1 MSNSIT
7 DRAAFFSSYSG
18 RCYLLHFFD
27 PQTGQSAKYGR
38 SGHYLGSSL
47 DIAARL
53 ARHRAGNGARLIEV
67 ITDAGLSFI
76 VVRTWVGGKVKERQL
91 KSRKNAP
98 RELCPICMGKVS
110 LADVLAEQVPPSPR
124 VVGRRKP
131 MGPDRPVHFARESA
145 PVNDCAWCWRDEHP
159 GQEWPRDR
167 SANICRRHADE
178 EYASYRAKR
187 EEMRP

>member
-27 PQTGQSAKYGR
+27 LQTGQSAKYGR

-178 EYASYRAKR
+178 EYASYRAGK
-187 EEMRP
+187 